1 MITHFLKLHT
11 YTILQLLAKKSLPL
25 TELYEEKKKAKEHQ
39 EEILKAMLTYFT
51 QAAKSRRRDMYLIC
65 LSQEMEEMDSDC

>member
-25 TELYEEKKKAKEHQ
+25 TELYEEKKKSKRTSGRNTEGHADLFHPSGKV
-39 EEILKAMLTYFT
+39 T
-51 QAAKSRRRDMYLIC
+51 AARHVPYLFI
-65 LSQEMEEMDSDC
+65 SGNGGNGQ